1 MNRSRARA
9 GSAGF
14 AFAVALALAWS
25 SIAPAL
31 AQTAFAP
38 DYWFAGTHLSFDR
51 PQFRSGALA
60 VAGDDAGLG
69 RFLGKLNATL
79 SYQPGQSYVVITS
92 GDRRSIAFTIG
103 DVHYDVA
110 GVIRTATFAP
120 YVSGGAVYLP
130 FADLARALD
139 VVPVDDDGS
148 AIVLQ
153 PQIASL
159 DVRPQGRAT
168 IVTLRGASTLHFK
181 RLSADGDDRLSLA
194 FTGIASTLE
203 RDRELAGPALLGV
216 TITVRG
222 TPRNPTTEV
231 DFRTAPSGTVAL
243 VPSDSANAIS
253 VAFAPSGVALGGT
266 PIPAAGDA
274 TVATVPLDAAPATPP
289 PPPVPAGMPQTE
301 ATPTALSLPP
311 AGVNDL
317 HLIPI
322 DEGLDVA
329 LGITGSVTYEWHRL
343 TDNRWYVDL
352 KPATLAMDA
361 QTVPVQN
368 DAVTSLRIKGFV
380 GPTDHLPTVRVALTL
395 ATPRIVSLVPTDTGL
410 TIHVDRLD
418 DLEPQKVGLG
428 ELTGGK
434 LVASIVP
441 LPQVAATPPPDA
453 TPLTGGGSASSGAP
467 PGWKFAPAPPAGVNA
482 RLIVIDPGHGG
493 SDRGAMHNDL
503 VEATLNLDIS
513 KRLRALL
520 VARGWI
526 VKLTRETDV
535 DVYAPND
542 SAHDELQ
549 ARCDVANNAGARLF
563 ISVHTNSFTTGVL
576 NGTTTYYYKSDSY
589 GLADAVHARLAANL
603 PTQDDGIRKENFY
616 VIHHTNAPAIL
627 VETAFLSNPGDARY
641 LKSSAFIQSV
651 ATSIADGVGD
661 YASPPADGN

>member
-1 MNRSRARA
+1 MNRLRAKA
-9 GSAGF
+9 GSAAL
-14 AFAVALALAWS
+14 AFAVAVSLAWG
-25 SIAPAL
+25 AAEPAA

-38 DYWFAGTHLSFDR
+38 DFWFAGTHLSFDR
-51 PQFRSGALA
+51 PQFRGGALA
-60 VAGDDAGLG
+60 VAGDDTGLG

-103 DVHYDVA
+103 DARYDVA
-110 GVIRTATFAP
+110 GVAQTAAFAP

-130 FADLARALD
+130 FADLARSLD
-139 VVPVDDDGS
+139 VVPVEDDGS
-148 AIVLQ
+148 TTVLQ

-159 DVRPQGRAT
+159 DVRPQGRVT
-168 IVTLRGASTLHFK
+168 IVTFRGASTLHFK

-216 TITVRG
+216 TIAVRG
-222 TPRNPTTEV
+222 TPRNPTTVVE
-231 DFRTAPSGTVAL
+231 FRTAPNGESAL

-253 VAFAPSGVALGGT
+253 IAFAPAGIALGGT
-266 PIPAAGDA
+266 AIPAAGDA
-274 TVATVPLDAAPATPP
+274 TVATVPLNAASPAPP
-289 PPPVPAGMPQTE
+289 PPPVPGGAPQTE
-301 ATPTALSLPP
+301 ATPTAMGLPP
-311 AGVNDL
+311 ASVDNL
-317 HLIPI
+317 HLVPI

-329 LGITGSVTYEWHRL
+329 LGITGAVTYEWHRL

-361 QTVPVQN
+361 QTVPVQS
-368 DAVTSLRIKGFV
+368 DAVTSLRVKGFV

-395 ATPRIVSLVPTDTGL
+395 ATPRIVDLVPTDSGL

-434 LVASIVP
+434 LVTSIVP
-441 LPQVAATPPPDA
+441 LPQVAAPPPDA
-453 TPLTGGGSASSGAP
+453 TAQTGDGSASSSP
-467 PGWKFAPAPPAGVNA
+467 PGWKFAPAPSAGVNA

-526 VKLTRETDV
+526 VKLTHETDV

-549 ARCDVANNAGARLF
+549 ARCDVANQSGARLF

-627 VETAFLSNPGDARY
+627 VETAFLSNSGDARY